1 VARFDENVAASRRA
15 IGSKSD
21 AQLSEKFALTRDGKP
36 FLEMPKAAVLR
47 RIFMNH
53 FIHHRGQLT
62 VYMRLRDVA
71 LPPIYGPTADQGI

>member
-1 VARFDENVAASRRA
+1 M
-15 IGSKSD
+15 
-21 AQLSEKFALTRDGKP
+21 RDGKV

-71 LPPIYGPTADQGI
+71 LPGIYGPTADEAI